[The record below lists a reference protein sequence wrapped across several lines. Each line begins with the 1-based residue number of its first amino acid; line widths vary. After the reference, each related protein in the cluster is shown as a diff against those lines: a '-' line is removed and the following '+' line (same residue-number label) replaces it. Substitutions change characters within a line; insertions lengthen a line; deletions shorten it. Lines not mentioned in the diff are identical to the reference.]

1 MRFAIQTSRDERS
14 QGKPI
19 PYNLPVQWQDQPTRS
34 RKGYWCIEI
43 EDLNA
48 LMALS
53 QKTASPIIVTLK
65 EQASVFD
72 PVGVDILTIYDG
84 YLE

>member
-1 MRFAIQTSRDERS
+1 MRFAIQTSHDERS
-14 QGKPI
+14 QGRPI
-19 PYNLPVQWQDQPTRS
+19 PYNLPVQWQDQPMRH
-34 RKGYWCIEI
+34 RKGYWYIEI

-48 LMALS
+48 LMELS
-53 QKTASPIIVTLK
+53 KKTASPVIVTLK

-72 PVGVDILTIYDG
+72 PEGVNILTIYDG

>member
-1 MRFAIQTSRDERS
+1 MRFAIQTSHDERS
-14 QGKPI
+14 QGRPI
-19 PYNLPVQWQDQPTRS
+19 PYNLPVQWRDQATRS
-34 RKGYWCIEI
+34 RKGYWYIEV

-48 LMALS
+48 LVALS
-53 QKTASPIIVTLK
+53 QKVASPVIVTLE

-72 PVGVDILTIYDG
+72 PEGVDILTIYDD